1 MSTIKVFNQTNRLV
15 TCTESGVSIA
25 PLKTYEVNADD
36 QIAAFAIEKGWLV
49 VLSYP
54 ETVEPT
60 ISESEPIQV
69 EEPAVEPEPE
79 AETPEVSE
87 EEPVTEETT
96 EEATEE
102 VKTQTR
108 TRKKT
113 STQVK
118 ES

>member
-15 TCTESGVSIA
+15 ACTESGVSIA

-36 QIAAFAIEKGWLV
+36 QIAAFAIEQGWLV

-54 ETVEPT
+54 EAVEPT
-60 ISESEPIQV
+60 VSESEPIQV
-69 EEPAVEPEPE
+69 EEPVVEPEPE
-79 AETPEVSE
+79 EETIEVSD
-87 EEPVTEETT
+87 EEPVTED
-96 EEATEE
+96 ATEE